1 MKLRGFLSAIALSM
15 IACAAHADAWPA
27 KPIRVIV
34 AAPGGSS
41 LDVIARTIGD
51 KLKDRLAQPIIVE
64 NVPGASGTIATGQVA
79 RAAPD
84 GYTILISFNGPLAF
98 TQFLTRL
105 PYDPQ
110 KDLAPVILASS
121 QPNILAVN
129 ANLPVKNVSD
139 LISYAKAHPGQL
151 NYASVGNG
159 SSSHLTAE
167 LFKSMAGIDMLHVP
181 YNGAPPAALS
191 IAAGDTQMLF
201 TIATV
206 VMPQVKSGKVKAL
219 AVTGA
224 TRFSLLP
231 EIPTVAEAGLPKFES
246 LAWNGVLVPAG
257 TPVDIVNRL
266 NQEIET
272 VLKMPDVKARLNNAG
287 LEPAGG
293 SPEKFRALMIAEAKK
308 WSEIIRKTG
317 AKLD

>member
-1 MKLRGFLSAIALSM
+1 MKLRSFLAAIALSLV
-15 IACAAHADAWPA
+15 ASAVYADAWPA
-27 KPIRVIV
+27 KPLKFIV
-34 AAPGGSS
+34 AAPAGSS
-41 LDVIARTIGD
+41 LDVIARTVGD
-51 KLKDRLAQPIIVE
+51 KLKDRFAQPVIVE

-98 TQFLTRL
+98 TQFLTKL

-110 KDLAPVILASS
+110 KDLTPVILASS

-129 ANLPVKNVSD
+129 ASVPVKNVSE
-139 LISYAKAHPGQL
+139 LIAYAKAHPGKL

-167 LFKSMAGIDMLHVP
+167 LFKAMAGIDVVHIP
-181 YNGAPPAALS
+181 FNGAPPAALS
-191 IAAGDTQMLF
+191 VAAGDTQMLF

-231 EIPTVAEAGLPKFES
+231 DIPTVAEAGLPKFES
-246 LAWNGVLVPAG
+246 LAWNGILVPAG
-257 TPVDIVNRL
+257 TPADIVNRL
-266 NQEIET
+266 NHEIDAA
-272 VLKMPDVKARLNNAG
+272 LKTPEVKARLNNAG

-293 SPEKFRALMIAEAKK
+293 SPDKFRALIASEAKK
-308 WSEIIRKTG
+308 WSQIIRKTG

>member
-1 MKLRGFLSAIALSM
+1 MRLRSFLAAIALSVV
-15 IACAAHADAWPA
+15 ACAAYADAWPA
-27 KPIRVIV
+27 KPLKFIV
-34 AAPGGSS
+34 AAPAGSS
-41 LDVIARTIGD
+41 LDVIARTVGD
-51 KLKDRLAQPIIVE
+51 KLKDRFAQPVIVE

-98 TQFLTRL
+98 TQFLTKL

-110 KDLAPVILASS
+110 KNLTPVILASS

-129 ANLPVKNVSD
+129 ASVPVKNVGE
-139 LISYAKAHPGQL
+139 LIAYAKAHPGKL

-167 LFKSMAGIDMLHVP
+167 LFKAMAGIDVLHVP
-181 YNGAPPAALS
+181 FNGAPPAALS
-191 IAAGDTQMLF
+191 VAAGDTHMLF

-231 EIPTVAEAGLPKFES
+231 DIPTVAEAGLPKFES
-246 LAWNGVLVPAG
+246 LAWNGILVPAG
-257 TPVDIVNRL
+257 TPADIVNRL
-266 NQEIET
+266 NQEIDAA
-272 VLKMPDVKARLNNAG
+272 LKMPDVKARLNNAG

-293 SPEKFRALMIAEAKK
+293 SPEKFRALIAAEAKK
-308 WSEIIRKTG
+308 WSEIIMKTG